1 MTGSSLAVMYRMFYQ
16 LHYLFERA
24 AYLNFPITVIVNG
37 DGGEDHKQEFMKVYQ
52 KFQHTKNINFSMTG
66 LIDRAGTLEGAECE
80 TQKIPTGAIDWG
92 DQPLRCNAG
101 YFENLYFGVKGN
113 VFYCCHDYHQDYSCG
128 NINDTPLAELLKSD
142 SYYQQKQK
150 FMHDFCRK
158 CEQARPLQT
167 VNQ

>member
-1 MTGSSLAVMYRMFYQ
+1 
-16 LHYLFERA
+16 
-24 AYLNFPITVIVNG
+24 
-37 DGGEDHKQEFMKVYQ
+37 MKVYQ

-113 VFYCCHDYHQDYSCG
+113 VFYCCHDYHQEYSCG
-128 NINDTPLAELLKSD
+128 NINDIPLAELLESD
-142 SYYQQKQK
+142 SYYQQKQN
-150 FMHDFCRK
+150 FMQNFCRK

-167 VNQ
+167 VN